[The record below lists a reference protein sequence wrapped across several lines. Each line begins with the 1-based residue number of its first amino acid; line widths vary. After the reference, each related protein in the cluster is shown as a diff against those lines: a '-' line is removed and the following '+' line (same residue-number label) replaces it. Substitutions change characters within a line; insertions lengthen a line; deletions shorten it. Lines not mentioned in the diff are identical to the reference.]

1 MTGTAGRTQVVPNE
15 RDDSSKTGEPMPPSD
30 LPSALFD
37 LVHVGAQEDGA
48 QALDPRDTP
57 ATRLAPPIVDHRALA
72 HALGASIATVDR
84 LCRRG
89 LSPTPSGAS
98 WVPTKRATYEAA
110 KPTLTRSTLPAHDD
124 CSRGRAAENDSPRRP

>member
-1 MTGTAGRTQVVPNE
+1 
-15 RDDSSKTGEPMPPSD
+15 MPPSD
-30 LPSALFD
+30 LPSALLN
-37 LVHVGAQEDGA
+37 LVRVGPQEDGA
-48 QALDPRDTP
+48 QALDPRDTL
-57 ATRLAPPIVDHRALA
+57 ATRLAPPVVDHRALA
-72 HALGASIATVDR
+72 HTLGASIATVDR

-124 CSRGRAAENDSPRRP
+124 CSHGRAAQTGSPRRS